1 VASGEKVFDVTVGGN
16 GAGRPASGGVA
27 ARADLGTYGHGG
39 FATDYEA
46 RIDMGALRGERL
58 ARARAALAAS
68 EFDALLTWKD
78 ENVRFLTGL
87 RAQLIQ
93 GKTALLNGCL
103 VTEDEVVLFC
113 SGGEIDRVRLVMPW
127 IEEVHAVPI
136 MEARGLVRGAV
147 AEVIAPAL
155 KRHGLAE
162 ASLGLDELAY
172 AQVLELQSALPG
184 LRLGDGDTVMQ
195 GARLIKSDAEIAVMQ
210 EASAIAEAV
219 TSSAIDAI
227 GPGVREYDVVAEAMH
242 TLYRLGGEMAHL
254 ATPFVASGE
263 HMAPPNRFSSD
274 KLIREGDLVFIDI
287 GAMWNGYFSD
297 IGRTVICGEPSRR
310 QQEVYSAIHASL
322 AAATE
327 AMRPGNTNDDVAAAV
342 RAAGD
347 VYGLGDSFLSLFI
360 GHGVGIGANEPP
372 YVGEAL
378 PGAQTVELRAGMTM
392 AIEPLI
398 WVPGESGGAGVRL
411 EDTVLVAEGGG
422 VALTRT
428 GFDKRLLLE

>member
-1 VASGEKVFDVTVGGN
+1 MRTD
-16 GAGRPASGGVA
+16 PADF
-27 ARADLGTYGHGG
+27 ARGG

-46 RIDMGALRGERL
+46 RIDMDRLRDERL
-58 ARARAALAAS
+58 RRARNALAES
-68 EFDALLTWKD
+68 EFDALLLWKD
-78 ENVRFLTGL
+78 ENVRFLSGL

-103 VTEDEVVLFC
+103 LTEEELVLFV

-136 MEARGLVRGAV
+136 MEARGLIAGTVDAVIEPVLRRLGLGA
-147 AEVIAPAL
+147 A
-155 KRHGLAE
+155 K
-162 ASLGLDELAY
+162 LGLDELGY
-172 AQVLELQSALPG
+172 AQVIELNRALPS
-184 LRLGDGDTVMQ
+184 LQLGDGDAVMQ
-195 GARLIKSDAEIAVMQ
+195 GVRAVKSEAELAVMQ

-219 TSSAIDAI
+219 TASAIATV

-263 HMAPPNRFSSD
+263 HMAPPNRFASD

-297 IGRTVICGEPSRR
+297 MGRTVICGEPSRR
-310 QQEVYSAIHASL
+310 QQEVFSSVHASL
-322 AAATE
+322 LAATA

-342 RAAGD
+342 REAGSR
-347 VYGLGDSFLSLFI
+347 YGLGDSFLSLFI

-372 YVGEAL
+372 YVGEDL
-378 PGAQTVELRAGMTM
+378 PGAETVELRAGMTM

-398 WVPGESGGAGVRL
+398 WVPGERGGAGVRL
-411 EDTVLVAEGGG
+411 EDTIVVAEGGG

-428 GFDKRLLLE
+428 AFDARLLLT